1 MKYFRPQIVLGTR
14 PCLSSISSRRVLQ
27 QQTRQF
33 HQTKPSQFISE
44 VLDLSAGLLHGVH
57 SITGLPWVASIPL
70 TAFIVRMVVAM
81 PLQIYS
87 RIHARR
93 ERDLSPLLLSWR
105 KHLQDRIMKEY
116 KEKGERLL
124 PHEADRLLKKELA
137 QRRKLLLKRWNVSRF
152 YKPAGF
158 LQIPVWLSLMESL
171 RAMCGND
178 QGLVP
183 YLLSL
188 IERISATPEN
198 ALHVT
203 VEPSL
208 ASEGALWFPDL
219 LAGDPTG
226 VLPAILCL
234 SILLNIRLGW
244 KAPTFKEISD
254 LPDLEFKK
262 QVTLR
267 LFRILIQ
274 IMAVNV
280 GVASYVYG
288 MPTGLMIYWITS
300 SNVATLQTFLLDK
313 YMFAKPPLK
322 PWLKMH
328 IGVLKPGDVIML
340 TPKK

>member
-1 MKYFRPQIVLGTR
+1 
-14 PCLSSISSRRVLQ
+14 
-27 QQTRQF
+27 
-33 HQTKPSQFISE
+33 
-44 VLDLSAGLLHGVH
+44 
-57 SITGLPWVASIPL
+57 
-70 TAFIVRMVVAM
+70 MVVAM

-105 KHLQDRIMKEY
+105 KHLQDRIMKEH

-124 PHEADRLLKKELA
+124 PHVADRLLKKELA

-244 KAPTFKEISD
+244 KAPTLKEISD

-262 QVTLR
+262 QVALR

-274 IMAVNV
+274 MMAVNV
-280 GVASYVYG
+280 GFASYVYG

>member
-1 MKYFRPQIVLGTR
+1 MRSFRPQIALRSR
-14 PCLSSISSRRVLQ
+14 PCLSSVSRRVPR
-27 QQTRQF
+27 QTRQF
-33 HQTKPSQFISE
+33 HQTKPTQFVSE
-44 VLDLSAGLLHGVH
+44 TLELSSGFLHGVH

-81 PLQIYS
+81 PLQVYS

-105 KHLQDRIMKEY
+105 KHIQDRIIEEHKEQ
-116 KEKGERLL
+116 GIRLL
-124 PHEADRLLKKELA
+124 PHEADLLMKKELG
-137 QRRKLLLKRWNVSRF
+137 QRRKALLKRWNVSSF

-158 LQIPVWLSLMESL
+158 LQIPVWISLMESL

-188 IERISATPEN
+188 TGRLSTTPLN
-198 ALHVT
+198 VP

-208 ASEGALWFPDL
+208 ASEGAFWFPDL
-219 LAGDPTG
+219 LAGDPT
-226 VLPAILCL
+226 AILPLLL
-234 SILLNIRLGW
+234 SMSISLNIKLGW
-244 KAPTFKEISD
+244 KSPSWKELAD

-262 QVTLR
+262 QFTLR
-267 LFRILIQ
+267 LFKMLIQ

-288 MPTGLMIYWITS
+288 MPSGLMIYWITS
-300 SNVATLQTFLLDK
+300 SSVATLQTFILDR

-328 IGVLKPGDVIML
+328 IGLLKPGEFKL
-340 TPKK
+340 TPRK